1 MSVPFALR
9 RPWLLV
15 RGARADRDRPDLD
28 YLAAIDDP
36 MGFVWAVLPHVARTF
51 ATSILMLP
59 AAQARTAAVAYL
71 YCRMLDTYEDLGDA
85 DREAAL
91 EVFAARMKTLEPPP
105 PVPTTTARDD
115 RDRVHLLLVE
125 RCSLVDRVYA
135 TLPGA
140 DRQGVADLVQ
150 AMANGMAWS
159 LRRFAEQGGVLI
171 NAEQLSRYC
180 HYVIGEPILFTLQ
193 LVGKA
198 DLTTEQRQDA
208 LATSELIQL
217 ANITRDVERDLVRGI
232 GYHPSLFP
240 HLGSTDA
247 AGPVREARRHL
258 MAHALPH
265 APAYT
270 RLAEQI
276 APSAVQPGPRLSS
289 PHAPPHEPPLPV
301 VRPPD
306 WPPRLARARPGRHD
320 RSRLAVRRVL
330 APLVPPGDATSR
342 AGLSLGG
349 AVHLD
354 ERDSREASP
363 TQTAGLLP
371 HPGRRLHTV
380 QATGGLGYPQA
391 AASNLNGTTST

>member
-15 RGARADRDRPDLD
+15 RGALADRDQPDLD
-28 YLAAIDDP
+28 HLAAIDDP
-36 MGFVWAVLPHVARTF
+36 MGFLWAILPHAARTF

-71 YCRMLDTYEDLGDA
+71 YCRMLDTYEDLGDDA

-91 EVFAARMKTLEPPP
+91 EMFAARMTTLEPPP

-125 RCSLVDRVYA
+125 RCWLVDRVYA
-135 TLPGA
+135 ALPDA
-140 DRQGVADLVQ
+140 DRRGVADLVQ
-150 AMANGMAWS
+150 AMADGMAWS

-171 NAEQLSRYC
+171 DAGQLSRYC
-180 HYVIGEPILFTLQ
+180 HYVIGEPVLFALH

-198 DLTTEQRQDA
+198 DLTAEQRRDA
-208 LATSELIQL
+208 LAAGELIQL
-217 ANITRDVERDLVRGI
+217 ANITRDVERDLARGI
-232 GYHPSLFP
+232 GYHPSLLP

-276 APSAVQPGPRLSS
+276 APARFS
-289 PHAPPHEPPLPV
+289 
-301 VRPPD
+301 
-306 WPPRLARARPGRHD
+306 LARASAVLMLLHTDRHYRWCARRIGHPDWRGPD
-320 RSRLAVRRVL
+320 RAGTIVLASLLAAFSRRWSHRVMRRVE
-330 APLVPPGDATSR
+330 R
-342 AGLSLGG
+342 NFLS
-349 AVHLD
+349 
-354 ERDSREASP
+354 
-363 TQTAGLLP
+363 
-371 HPGRRLHTV
+371 
-380 QATGGLGYPQA
+380 A
-391 AASNLNGTTST
+391 AQSI

>member
-1 MSVPFALR
+1 MSVPFVLR

-15 RGARADRDRPDLD
+15 RGARADRDQPDLD
-28 YLAAIDDP
+28 RLAAIDDP
-36 MGFVWAVLPHVARTF
+36 MGFVWAILPHAARTF

-91 EVFAARMKTLEPPP
+91 EMFAARMKTLEPPP

-115 RDRVHLLLVE
+115 RDRVHLLLIE
-125 RCSLVDRVYA
+125 RCWLVDRVYA

-150 AMANGMAWS
+150 AMADGMAWS

-171 NAEQLSRYC
+171 DAEQLSRYC

-198 DLTTEQRQDA
+198 DLTAEQRRDA
-208 LATSELIQL
+208 LAAGELIQL
-217 ANITRDVERDLVRGI
+217 ANITRDVERDLARGI
-232 GYHPSLFP
+232 GYHPSLLP

-276 APSAVQPGPRLSS
+276 APTRFS
-289 PHAPPHEPPLPV
+289 
-301 VRPPD
+301 
-306 WPPRLARARPGRHD
+306 LARASAVLMLLHTDRHYRWCARRIGRPDWRGPD
-320 RSRLAVRRVL
+320 RAGTIVLASLLAAFSRRWSHRVMRRVEQ
-330 APLVPPGDATSR
+330 DF
-342 AGLSLGG
+342 LS
-349 AVHLD
+349 
-354 ERDSREASP
+354 
-363 TQTAGLLP
+363 
-371 HPGRRLHTV
+371 
-380 QATGGLGYPQA
+380 A
-391 AASNLNGTTST
+391 AQSI